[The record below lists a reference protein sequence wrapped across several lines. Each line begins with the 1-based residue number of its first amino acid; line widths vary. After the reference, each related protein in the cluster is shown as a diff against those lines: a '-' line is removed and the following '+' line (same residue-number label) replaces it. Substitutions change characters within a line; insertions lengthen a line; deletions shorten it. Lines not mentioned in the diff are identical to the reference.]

1 MTLGMEAKIV
11 TLSMRGQITGLCLCL
26 NMTAQPVWSGY
37 HATLLNVILKPSKE
51 KQMEPHEFANAI
63 AAGTQRNYEQGQ
75 RRAKIKRLAVITSA
89 YTGYLC
95 APVFSEMHEYIEKLL
110 NRPVFTHEM
119 ASQELMDQIREAAK
133 PDFLAA
139 WGEALKD

>member
-1 MTLGMEAKIV
+1 
-11 TLSMRGQITGLCLCL
+11 
-26 NMTAQPVWSGY
+26 
-37 HATLLNVILKPSKE
+37 
-51 KQMEPHEFANAI
+51 MEPREFANAI
-63 AAGTQRNYEQGQ
+63 AAGTQRNYEQEQ